1 MLRIQSLNIITDNC
15 IEKTKNKE
23 KEARNSPFYKKIVC
37 FRMEY
42 DVGKDIGYK
51 KECNEF
57 SVTKC
62 RTEYDTSSET
72 KCKTVYR

>member
-1 MLRIQSLNIITDNC
+1 
-15 IEKTKNKE
+15 
-23 KEARNSPFYKKIVC
+23 
-37 FRMEY
+37 MEY

-72 KCKTVYR
+72 KCKTIYRSDQLRL

>member
-1 MLRIQSLNIITDNC
+1 
-15 IEKTKNKE
+15 
-23 KEARNSPFYKKIVC
+23 
-37 FRMEY
+37 MEY

-72 KCKTVYR
+72 KCKTIYRSVQQRLTKFIQL